1 MKTYKKTIS
10 VLLVLILTLTLFSC
24 AKTTEKK
31 TPANTAEAEP
41 VTEEAPAQTPDE
53 AEAQEGDTIKKIK
66 EAGVLV
72 VGTSADYPPY
82 EFHTE
87 INGEDTIVGFD
98 ISVSKYIADSLG
110 VELKLVDMSFD
121 GLLISLNKGDFDL
134 VMAALTPSEERKQI
148 VDFTDIIFS
157 NDQIVV
163 IRKEDADKYTDIAS
177 LNGVKGGF
185 QKGTVQEEIA
195 NGVVGE
201 ANTVGLTKFYDLITE
216 LKTGKL
222 DCVFTNVLV
231 GGAYVSANEDLLVQD
246 VGIVYDVTGFA
257 GAVQKGNTDLAEYV
271 NKCIVEMQD
280 KGLIDQY
287 LEEAVNL
294 AGPDSLE

>member
-1 MKTYKKTIS
+1 
-10 VLLVLILTLTLFSC
+10 
-24 AKTTEKK
+24 
-31 TPANTAEAEP
+31 
-41 VTEEAPAQTPDE
+41 
-53 AEAQEGDTIKKIK
+53 
-66 EAGVLV
+66 
-72 VGTSADYPPY
+72 
-82 EFHTE
+82 
-87 INGEDTIVGFD
+87 
-98 ISVSKYIADSLG
+98 
-110 VELKLVDMSFD
+110 MSFD

-231 GGAYVSANEDLLVQD
+231 GRLCIAMKTSSSRCRHR
-246 VGIVYDVTGFA
+246 YDVTICEQYKKYRSCSMSISA
-257 GAVQKGNTDLAEYV
+257 LSKCKTKDSSINTS
-271 NKCIVEMQD
+271 KKQ
-280 KGLIDQY
+280 
-287 LEEAVNL
+287 
-294 AGPDSLE
+294 